1 MYIRLSAEDR
11 QKYGDDK
18 GGRLINIMYGTQDAS
33 HTLICGELDGFRR
46 GKHSAA
52 LFHNSNEDV
61 RVAVLGDD
69 FVRLSDDDGQ
79 THRPSSQIQTH
90 CERHGNAEDS
100 KIQT

>member
-46 GKHSAA
+46 GTNTVQPCSRT
-52 LFHNSNEDV
+52 SNEDV
-61 RVAVLGDD
+61 E
-69 FVRLSDDDGQ
+69 DG
-79 THRPSSQIQTH
+79 RA
-90 CERHGNAEDS
+90 R
-100 KIQT
+100 